1 MVKEILNNK
10 WLELISRW
18 TLGLVF
24 IYASSHKIVD
34 PAGFAKIIYGYK
46 LFPVEIINLLA
57 IMLPYIELISG
68 LALITGFW
76 PRSAAIIINGM
87 LFAFIVAISIN
98 LIRGHD
104 FDCGCF
110 SLGNQKQSL
119 TGGQLLVRDIIWFFI
134 GLFIIFFNQKRK
146 YSITD

>member
-1 MVKEILNNK
+1 MDKKNLNNK
-10 WLELISRW
+10 WMELIARW

-57 IMLPYIELISG
+57 IILPFIELVSG
-68 LALITGFW
+68 VALLTGFW

-98 LIRGHD
+98 LIRGHE

-110 SLGNQKQSL
+110 SLGNQKHSL

-134 GLFIIFFNQKRK
+134 GLFIILFNQKRK